1 MNNFRNNIFQIL
13 FVLLLTG
20 CGFQVTQIFSNKEL
34 QPCCNPLPED
44 QIKSQAKEQTVMI
57 TGKGQ
62 GTGVIIGQDG
72 YKHYVLTSKHT
83 VSSPPATNIQY
94 DNLAPDEQILAND
107 QNQDKSKIKEEP
119 YKIIAYDGNEFQEY
133 IINYEQVKTDPKLDL
148 AIIEFDS
155 QNKGK
160 KYKITRLSS
169 LPVSNSQIAYIYGFK
184 DCIDESRSKREEFNQ
199 GTILSDSKNIEEDE
213 GYTVKYTNPTIRGM
227 SGSPI
232 YDLAG
237 RVVSIHGKPGVE
249 KGDYVFRSCPS
260 LSNAYGNNYGISIE
274 TFKKSELA
282 KSLPFKLA
290 FEQRPIDSVLT
301 KGNKSNDSSSNDT
314 FNGKIRFKKSDSK

>member
-1 MNNFRNNIFQIL
+1 MNYLKNNIVQIL
-13 FVLLLTG
+13 FVLLLAG
-20 CGFQVTQIFSNKEL
+20 CGSETPHIVVTNET
-34 QPCCNPLPED
+34 QPCCQPLQED

-57 TGKGQ
+57 TDKGQ

-72 YKHYVLTSKHT
+72 YKHYVLTSKHI
-83 VSSPPATNIQY
+83 VSSAPATNIQH
-94 DNLAPDEQILAND
+94 DNLAPDEQRLANV
-107 QNQDKSKIKEEP
+107 KKEDS
-119 YKIIAYDGNEFQEY
+119 YKVVAYDGKEFQEY
-133 IINYEQVKTDPKLDL
+133 VINYEQVRKDPKLDL

-155 QNKGK
+155 QSQGK
-160 KYKITRLSS
+160 KYKVAKVSQ
-169 LPVSNSQIAYIYGFK
+169 LPVSKSQITYIYGFK

-199 GTILSDSKNIEEDE
+199 GKILSDTKNIEEDE

-227 SGSPI
+227 SGSPV

-249 KGDYVFRSCPS
+249 KGDYAVTNCPS

-290 FEQRPIDSVLT
+290 LEERPIDSVVT

-314 FNGKIRFKKSDSK
+314 SNGKIRFKKSDSK